1 MAEDTAG
8 LDLLLTNSRLEKPKA
23 NIHAMSPVP
32 IGFLADGHPARLAE
46 AVVPTV
52 TVTELG
58 ELPVTLTDAGTLQ
71 TGAGDAAGL
80 TLQVR
85 VTVPLN
91 DPAGVSAKLKVAACP
106 AEIVELDPPEGT
118 LKVKSGVAT
127 PVPVRVTTCGELNA
141 LSII

>member
-71 TGAGDAAGL
+71 TGSGRCRRAYTASQIHRPAKRSCWRERQTEGRSLASRNRRTGSSGRYAKSEIGRSNPGSGQGDDL
-80 TLQVR
+80 R
-85 VTVPLN
+85 
-91 DPAGVSAKLKVAACP
+91 
-106 AEIVELDPPEGT
+106 
-118 LKVKSGVAT
+118 
-127 PVPVRVTTCGELNA
+127 
-141 LSII
+141 